1 MLTMKCAACRK
12 KLFRYRKI
20 GQGEVHRCHKDRIVR
35 MVHAQEH
42 PDGLYCACGRR
53 VGMDRGSYYTMVKKA
68 VTYSGEKINK

>member
-20 GQGEVHRCHKDRIVR
+20 GQGEVHRCHKDRITR
-35 MVHAQEH
+35 MHHARVEQ
-42 PDGLYCACGRR
+42 DGLYCACGRR